1 MISRM
6 VLPHEFQHMIHWNYD
21 PLELTFVNESCSE
34 VASILAGYPAVN
46 PTYYAQNPNR
56 SLFGWIGDMADY
68 DRAMLFGLY
77 LYEQMPSGFFCSL
90 VGNRSQGL
98 LGIEAAM
105 TVHGVQ
111 RTFGQIVCDWFTANR
126 INAPS
131 FDTRFGYRALKQSS
145 RPAET
150 KYLNP
155 KVDDFKTLSAWAPGY
170 ISFLGNTDLQILFVP
185 SHYSTM
191 VRAVTLDTQGRPREI
206 VDVPINAQF
215 YESGLDLTHDRLA
228 FVIANLSPDG
238 VVRCD
243 YHATGKFNGY
253 AAELGYDE
261 AEPIGYLKL
270 ATGDTVCVLFEPPAA
285 GAKLD
290 SIRVALRRSGQMN
303 GKIREYS
310 GTVRPSP
317 SGRLIT
323 DIVAT
328 STKAP
333 EYPYKVPYPNWVT
346 VDLSHSGITISSPFI
361 VSFTIDD
368 SATSPFVM
376 VTTRQTSGPY
386 YSFTYLC
393 DSWAE
398 TPGWYYIMSSNGE
411 TYLWLIRAYISYPA
425 TGVESVE
432 LVPTEI
438 NLSQNYPNPFNP
450 STTIR
455 YLLPHR
461 AWVRLEIFDLLGRKV
476 KTLLDGIENAGE
488 RTIVWS
494 GETDVGQR
502 VTSGVYMCRLISE
515 GITISRRMLILK

>member
-1 MISRM
+1 
-6 VLPHEFQHMIHWNYD
+6 
-21 PLELTFVNESCSE
+21 
-34 VASILAGYPAVN
+34 
-46 PTYYAQNPNR
+46 
-56 SLFGWIGDMADY
+56 
-68 DRAMLFGLY
+68 
-77 LYEQMPSGFFCSL
+77 MPSGFFRSL
-90 VGNRSQGL
+90 VANRSPGL
-98 LGIEAAM
+98 LGIESVMNA
-105 TVHGVQ
+105 HGVQ
-111 RTFGQIVCDWFTANR
+111 RTFSQIVCDWFMANR
-126 INAPS
+126 VNTPS
-131 FDTRFGYRALKQSS
+131 FDTRFGYQALKQSS

-155 KVDDFKTLSAWAPGY
+155 KVDDFETLSAWAPGY
-170 ISFLGNTDLQILFVP
+170 ISFLGNSDLCISFVP
-185 SHYSTM
+185 GHYTTM

-206 VDVPINAQF
+206 VDVPVNTQF

-228 FVIANLSPDG
+228 FVIANLSSDG
-238 VVRCD
+238 CVRCD
-243 YHATGKFNGY
+243 YSANGKFNGFE
-253 AAELGYDE
+253 AELRYDE
-261 AEPIGYLKL
+261 SEPIGYLKL

-303 GKIREYS
+303 GMIREYS
-310 GTVRPSP
+310 GTVSPSP
-317 SGRLIT
+317 SGRLLASIA
-323 DIVAT
+323 AT
-328 STKAP
+328 STQKP
-333 EYPYKVPYPNWVT
+333 EYPYAVPYPNWMT
-346 VDLSHSGITISSPFI
+346 VNLSGRGITISSPFI
-361 VSFTIDD
+361 VSFAIDD

-376 VTTRQTSGPY
+376 VTTCPTSGSY

-398 TPGWYYIMSSNGE
+398 TPGWYYITSSNGE

-432 LVPTEI
+432 LAPVEI

-488 RTIVWS
+488 RTIVWL
-494 GETDVGQR
+494 GETDFGERVG
-502 VTSGVYMCRLISE
+502 SGMYIYRLI
-515 GITISRRMLILK
+515 GDGAVISRRMLILR